1 MSLFKEQLTRDV
13 STTFFNPNEFSET
26 VSFNGNLVSIIF
38 DEERLERFNRKNDE
52 EGLTKGE
59 LLFYASKSSFN
70 GTPPFR
76 GQRLFVRARPYEVM
90 EVSDEQ
96 GVLMVVLEGVS
107 AL

>member
-26 VSFNGNLVSIIF
+26 VSFNGTLVNITF

-59 LLFYASKSSFN
+59 LLFYADATAFDKR
-70 GTPPFR
+70 PFR
-76 GQRLFVRARPYEVM
+76 GQRLAFKGRPYEVM
-90 EVSDEQ
+90 EITDED
-96 GVLMVVLEGVS
+96 GVLIIVLEGVS

>member
-26 VSFNGNLVSIIF
+26 VSFNGNLVNITF

-59 LLFYASKSSFN
+59 LLFMRMRPPSTNVHSVANASRSKDVP
-70 GTPPFR
+70 TK
-76 GQRLFVRARPYEVM
+76 
-90 EVSDEQ
+90 
-96 GVLMVVLEGVS
+96 
-107 AL
+107 

>member
-26 VSFNGNLVSIIF
+26 VSFNGNLVNITF

-59 LLFYASKSSFN
+59 LLFMRMRPPSTNVHSVV
-70 GTPPFR
+70 TPR
-76 GQRLFVRARPYEVM
+76 V
-90 EVSDEQ
+90 
-96 GVLMVVLEGVS
+96 
-107 AL
+107 